1 MSVSSISVFDRLDAD
16 WSITR
21 RSRTARIALHRWK
34 TVGEHTDVFAPFDTI
49 QDIVDALHATTNPE
63 ASDRL
68 LAPLLQYAHDGD
80 ELAARIVLQ
89 AFVPLAASLTSG
101 RKLTVAGIDY
111 QFEVVEALSEM
122 IAEFPV
128 DTRHTILAG
137 HLAFMLRRKL
147 ERARRR
153 KYHPTT
159 PFTELTPE
167 GADYGIEEGLRI
179 AEDDEADPRTYA
191 DRVANIVTF
200 GVATGAVSIDQGRL
214 VLLVAAGHQ
223 VATLARH
230 AGCHRSHM
238 GRRLT
243 HATNLLAAVAA

>member
-34 TVGEHTDVFAPFDTI
+34 TVGEHTDVFAPFDNI
-49 QDIVDALHATTNPE
+49 HDIDDVPHATTNPE

-111 QFEVVEALSEM
+111 QFEVIEALSEM

-128 DTRHTILAG
+128 DTRHDP
-137 HLAFMLRRKL
+137 RRSPGVHAAPQ
-147 ERARRR
+147 ARTSPTPQVPPRPPR
-153 KYHPTT
+153 SPNSPLKAPTT
-159 PFTELTPE
+159 ESKKDSASSRTTRPTPARTPTGSPTSSPSVSPLVPSQLT
-167 GADYGIEEGLRI
+167 R
-179 AEDDEADPRTYA
+179 
-191 DRVANIVTF
+191 
-200 GVATGAVSIDQGRL
+200 
-214 VLLVAAGHQ
+214 AGSCCSWPPG
-223 VATLARH
+223 TR
-230 AGCHRSHM
+230 
-238 GRRLT
+238 
-243 HATNLLAAVAA
+243 